1 MSAAVSN
8 SSGVDEV
15 QPLLQRLTQ
24 DHFAA
29 FPLSEPQP
37 GRVVAQFYQSRLT
50 SVFEPVVRAA
60 DGGIAGHHGLLRVFD
75 ERGQAVAPWN
85 VFARASDDDQLV
97 QLDRV
102 TRTVHALNYFRSQD
116 NAGSLFLNVEQ
127 RLLVRVAADHGA
139 YFERILA
146 QLGIAPGRVVIV
158 LPASAVDEPVTFV
171 RAAIS
176 YRIRGYRVM
185 VQLRSA
191 READLAHVFLAD
203 PHYAAIDMEAAS
215 AARGATDRVDEVRR
229 IVDALARRGINSVAR
244 RIEDEAQAEAAR
256 DVGFGFLQGWHF
268 APESER
274 P

>member
-1 MSAAVSN
+1 MIAAPRTQ
-8 SSGVDEV
+8 V
-15 QPLLQRLTQ
+15 QPILQRLTQ
-24 DHFAA
+24 EHFAA

-50 SVFEPVVRAA
+50 SAFQPVVRAA
-60 DGGIAGHHGLLRVFD
+60 DAGIAGHHGLLRVFD

-97 QLDRV
+97 QLDRL
-102 TRTVHALNYFRSQD
+102 TRTVHALNYFRSED
-116 NAGSLFLNVEQ
+116 NTGSLFLNVEQ
-127 RLLVRVAADHGA
+127 RLLVHVGADHGR
-139 YFERILA
+139 YFETILA

-158 LPASAVDEPVTFV
+158 LPAGAVDEPVTFV

-203 PHYAAIDMEAAS
+203 PHYVAIDMETPT
-215 AARGATDRVDEVRR
+215 ATKGEAGRSDEMRH
-229 IVDALARRGINSVAR
+229 ILEALARRGISSVAR
-244 RIEDEAQAEAAR
+244 RIQDEGQAQAAR
-256 DVGFGFLQGWHF
+256 DAGFGILQGWHF
-268 APESER
+268 APQSER